1 MLINKNSFKIDGVNF
16 APYLTKVKFGR
27 HKIWSSDTGRNNLS
41 GKYTGTLVGNFPK
54 FTLSFGPLT
63 KAQLEYVTPYLEKAE
78 QTITYYS
85 NKAKTTKTIS
95 TYSGDY
101 EYENQNTLDNVDVN
115 EPFEISFIA
124 RTKE

>member
-1 MLINKNSFKIDGVNF
+1 MLLNKNSFKIDGVSF
-16 APYLTKVKFGR
+16 APYLENIKYGR

-41 GKYTGTLVGNFPK
+41 GVYTGTLKGNFPK
-54 FTLSFGPLT
+54 FTLYFGPLT
-63 KAQLEYVTPYLEKAE
+63 QAQLQYVSPYLEKAQ
-78 QTITYYS
+78 QTITYVS
-85 NKAKTTKTIS
+85 PKTGSTKTIT

-101 EYENQNTLDNVDVN
+101 EYENHNTLDNVNAN

>member
-1 MLINKNSFKIDGVNF
+1 MLLNKNGFKIDGVNF
-16 APYLTKVKFGR
+16 AQYLEKITYGR

-41 GKYTGTLVGNFPK
+41 GKYTGTLVGTFPK

-63 KAQLEYVTPYLEKAE
+63 KAQLEYVTPYLEKAQ

-85 NKAKTTKTIS
+85 NKAKANKTIT

-101 EYENQNTLDNVDVN
+101 EYTNQNTLDNVDEN

>member
-16 APYLTKVKFGR
+16 GQYLQEIKFGR

-41 GKYTGTLVGNFPK
+41 GTYTGTLVGTFPK

-63 KAQLEYVTPYLEKAE
+63 QAQLEYVSPYLEKAQ
-78 QTITYYS
+78 QTITYYCP
-85 NKAKTTKTIS
+85 KTQTTKTIS

-101 EYENQNTLDNVDVN
+101 EYSNQNTLDNVNAN

>member
-1 MLINKNSFKIDGVNF
+1 MLLNKNGFKIDGVNF
-16 APYLTKVKFGR
+16 AQYLEKITYGR

-41 GKYTGTLVGNFPK
+41 GKYTGTLVGTFPK

-63 KAQLEYVTPYLEKAE
+63 QAQLEYVTPYLEKAQ

-85 NKAKTTKTIS
+85 NKAKANKTIQ

-101 EYENQNTLDNVDVN
+101 EYENQNTLDHVNAN